1 MRIQAINQ
9 NNSIN
14 HKAYF
19 KPNKEFKRI
28 FGNSRALSPDFK
40 KRLANL
46 PNHEIEVLNIG
57 SGFSGAFCTI
67 FNNNTKILND
77 VNIRDPYTALEEII
91 ISMEKYPNT
100 FFRRYDR
107 IDEFEEITREPKL
120 EEDPKFPM

>member
-1 MRIQAINQ
+1 MKIQAINQ
-9 NNSIN
+9 NNNIS

-28 FGNSRALSPDFK
+28 FGESRALSPDLK

-46 PNHEIEVLNIG
+46 PNHEIEVLNIV
-57 SGFSGAFCTI
+57 SGFAGTFCAI
-67 FNNNTKILND
+67 FNNNTKIKSE
-77 VNIRDPYTALEEII
+77 VSIPDPYTALEEII
-91 ISMEKYPNT
+91 ISMEKYPNS

-107 IDEFEEITREPKL
+107 IDEFEEITREPKV